1 MSKKPM
7 NHMSNAELCA
17 HANKSDKK
25 RKKALKE
32 LNRRW
37 NLNGKATT
45 QRALARLGVIVGDTK
60 DTVAALEDKHKKA
73 KDRGVTAE
81 DKPKSAK
88 KTRKIKGKKSK
99 DDTLTKEQLEAMS
112 RQELLKVCGIEP
124 GKRTRSKT
132 LINEYLSK
140 TVKAQP
146 SKLPWVKGFRL
157 TRSLTDEG
165 HRVEIVGES
174 IRKKDGTF
182 KKKKYNTDHKY
193 VGLYGV
199 GATIKDAMDNLRVAL
214 EPHGV
219 QMGGSPRSGNYI
231 ENLGDQRTDTDHLLR
246 SNKSN
251 RRRTANKSAVLTA
264 DMG

>member
-1 MSKKPM
+1 M
-7 NHMSNAELCA
+7 NYMSNAELCA
-17 HANKSDKK
+17 YANKSDKK

-37 NLNGKATT
+37 KLNGKATT

-60 DTVAALEDKHKKA
+60 DTVADLEDKHKKA

-88 KTRKIKGKKSK
+88 KTRKIGGKKSK
-99 DDTLTKEQLEAMS
+99 GKTFTKEQLEAMS

-140 TVKAQP
+140 TEKAEVKP

-157 TRSLTDEG
+157 TRTLTDEG
-165 HRVEIVGES
+165 YRMEVIGEG

-182 KKKKYNTDHKY
+182 KKKKYNTDHEY

-199 GATIKDAMDNLRVAL
+199 GETVKDAMNNLREAL

-219 QMGGSPRSGNYI
+219 QMGSGPRSGNYV
-231 ENLGDQRTDTDHLLR
+231 EDRGDQRTNTDHLLR

-251 RRRTANKSAVLTA
+251 RRRTANKSAVLEA
-264 DMG
+264 NMD